1 MQVDQEIFTV
11 REAVGIFSRP
21 KDLQFAID
29 ELLSSGF
36 DRAELS
42 LLASES
48 AVEEKLGHR
57 YEKVSDLEDDPKVPR
72 VAYVSTEAIG
82 EAQGGLIGGLMF
94 VGALTAAGG
103 VVASGGTLAAAIIGT
118 VLAGG
123 AGGLIGSILA
133 KWVGDQHGEYL
144 HEQVDRGG
152 LLLWVRT
159 PDTKDET
166 RAVEI
171 LRRHSGS
178 DVHVHSLPIPDEAV
192 GLVMVTMNTS
202 GPKERQIL
210 EFLNQRIF
218 DQILHSTKASS
229 SLKKAVRY
237 TIRRLKQRD
246 AAGMIQYYWSAIVGT
261 DRSIR
266 IAAKMRAEGFSRPQ
280 VANEFKLLFNDEFLR
295 SP

>member
-1 MQVDQEIFTV
+1 MQVDQKISTV
-11 REAVGIFSRP
+11 REAVGIFNHP
-21 KDLQFAID
+21 EDLQFAVD

-57 YEKVSDLEDDPKVPR
+57 YEKVSKLGDDPTVAR

-123 AGGLIGSILA
+123 AGGLFGSILA
-133 KWVGDQHGEYL
+133 KWVGDQHGDYL
-144 HEQVDRGG
+144 QKQVDRGG

-159 PDTKDET
+159 RDTKDE
-166 RAVEI
+166 RKAVEI
-171 LRRHSGS
+171 LKKHSGV
-178 DVHVHSLPIPDEAV
+178 DVHVHALPMAV
-192 GLVMVTMNTS
+192 
-202 GPKERQIL
+202 
-210 EFLNQRIF
+210 
-218 DQILHSTKASS
+218 
-229 SLKKAVRY
+229 
-237 TIRRLKQRD
+237 
-246 AAGMIQYYWSAIVGT
+246 
-261 DRSIR
+261 
-266 IAAKMRAEGFSRPQ
+266 
-280 VANEFKLLFNDEFLR
+280 
-295 SP
+295 